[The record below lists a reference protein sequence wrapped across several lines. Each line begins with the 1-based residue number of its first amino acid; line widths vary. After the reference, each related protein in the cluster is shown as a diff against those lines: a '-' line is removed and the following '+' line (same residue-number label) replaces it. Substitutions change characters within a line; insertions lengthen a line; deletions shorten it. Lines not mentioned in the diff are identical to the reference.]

1 MENDNNNNVKRSKR
15 KTDHLVLPK
24 KNLEDT
30 WAQASLQKGQ
40 SPARPSKQQKLRWTS
55 PHSSEEEVSVGS
67 LDPYIDDGGNHGVTT
82 ELPVQIIAA
91 KPMQLLTE
99 IKYKDVEMLVHSA
112 KEMLAN
118 KQQIRPIWG
127 YFSQRAQDQLTMR
140 VQARKSNVNPPEV
153 VHVNLPDMTPDQ
165 LLQLVQLLWPA
176 SLTMLNSASS
186 LIVGELRSLI
196 LIHANYNAWE
206 KAWLTIRETV
216 RKNHLP
222 QEEENAI
229 MTLVVKAIR
238 ENHPREG
245 KHYVEATQIINK
257 LVADKVHHE
266 IDTFFAGLFHQLMEN
281 NALYRSAL
289 DKGLMPAFSHPERA
303 KPEAEKYKGPK
314 PAATGKE
321 PTVCNACGRTGHM
334 HAKCNF
340 VRAKHPDINPDPT
353 IPFAVSPC
361 PYKKKSAYKE
371 VICAYNSVSGD
382 TSAA

>member
-15 KTDHLVLPK
+15 KTDHLDLPK
-24 KNLEDT
+24 KNLADT
-30 WAQASLQKGQ
+30 WAQASPPKGE
-40 SPARPSKQQKLRWTS
+40 SPAKPSKQQKLRSTS
-55 PHSSEEEVSVGS
+55 PDSIEEEVSIGS
-67 LDPYIDDGGNHGVTT
+67 TDPNINDGIHAVS
-82 ELPVQIIAA
+82 EMPVQIVAA

-112 KEMLAN
+112 KAMIAN

-127 YFSQRAQDQLTMR
+127 YLSERAQDQLSMR
-140 VQARKSNVNPPEV
+140 VQARKSNVNPPEMV
-153 VHVNLPDMTPDQ
+153 FTSLSDMTPDQ

-186 LIVGELRSLI
+186 LIVGEVRKLVLT
-196 LIHANYNAWE
+196 HANYNAWE

-216 RKNHLP
+216 KTNHLP
-222 QEEENAI
+222 KEEEDSI

-238 ENHPREG
+238 VYHPKDG
-245 KHYVEATQIINK
+245 KHHVKATQIINK

-281 NALYRSAL
+281 NVLYRSAL
-289 DKGLMPAFSHPERA
+289 EKGLMLAFSHSEKPKLETERF
-303 KPEAEKYKGPK
+303 KGPK

-321 PTVCNACGRTGHM
+321 PTVCNACGRTGHV

-340 VRAKHPDINPDPT
+340 VRGKSPDINPDPK
-353 IPFAVSPC
+353 IPFAAS
-361 PYKKKSAYKE
+361 KE
-371 VICAYNSVSGD
+371 GKA
-382 TSAA
+382 